1 MRGKFIKGMM
11 AGSLMGAAVG
21 LMMIPSMDGRTRRRM
36 RKRTRAAI
44 NAAEDAYGTMINW
57 IK

>member
-11 AGSLMGAAVG
+11 AGSAIGAAVG
-21 LMMIPSMDGRTRRRM
+21 LMIIPSMDGRTRRRM
-36 RKRTRAAI
+36 KKKSKSII
-44 NAAEDAYGTMINW
+44 NAAEDAYGNMISW